1 MIARTIA
8 CGLLLLIAGCRA
20 SQPSRGWVTGAELG
34 KAFPDFVYVEANGT
48 QRSLRNL
55 AGEFTVL
62 AFTRCDQDTHGPAAA
77 ALHQIVS
84 ENAGTSFVR
93 VVGVDVHWFD
103 GQCDHGHCHL
113 VQDQR
118 NLFSICDA
126 TGAVRRLYGINGNN
140 AAVVIGPDGRVI
152 QIAPEFEN
160 EEFRAELRSM
170 IVDESNRRAEEL
182 AQKYENISLGG

>member
-20 SQPSRGWVTGAELG
+20 SQPSRGWLTGAENG
-34 KAFPDFVYVEANGT
+34 KPYPDFVYVDDNGT

-55 AGEFTVL
+55 AGDFTVL
-62 AFTRCDQDTHGPAAA
+62 AFTRCDRDTHGPAAA
-77 ALHQIVS
+77 TLQQIVS
-84 ENAGTSFVR
+84 ENAASPFVR

-126 TGAVRRLYGINGNN
+126 TGAVRRLYGVNGDN

-152 QIAPEFEN
+152 RVALEVGN

-170 IVDESNRRAEEL
+170 IVDESHRRAEEL
-182 AQKYENISLGG
+182 AQEYENISLGG